1 MDYKNIDPNIFKKS
15 YIFKAILGPTNTGKT
30 YYALDR
36 MLSYKS
42 GIFGFPLRL
51 LARENYDKAISKIG
65 KEYVALITGEEKII
79 PREPKFYFCTVE
91 SMPITKV
98 VEFVAIDEIQLV
110 SDFERG
116 HIFTDRMLTLRG
128 SYETLFLGSASAERI
143 LKTIFPKITIDYRE
157 RFSRL
162 SYSKRKNISKLKPRT
177 AIIAFNLNDIYSI
190 AETLRSQKGGAAI
203 VLGALSPRTRNSQ
216 VEMYE
221 NQNVNY
227 LVATDAIGMGLNLNI
242 EHVAFSSLKKFDGKF
257 HRQLNLSEI
266 GQIAGRAGR
275 FKNDGTFGL
284 TKNAY
289 DLDPTSVESI
299 ENHNFDNIKRIYW
312 RNSNLDFSSVS
323 GLTNSLNQNPTSEVF
338 IKKKNA
344 EDENSFRFLSN
355 ILDVKKYLNE
365 SHNIKILWDV
375 CRIPD
380 FQKLMTESYSEFLKN
395 IFLNLMLNDIFLP
408 DELIEEHVKR
418 LDNISGDIDILSKR
432 IAYIRT
438 WTYISNQGE
447 WIKNKNYWQ
456 ETTRNI
462 EDKLS
467 DELHN
472 KLKNRFV
479 DQEGNFF
486 VDKIKKGNN
495 LNVEFK
501 NNKLIEVEGSK
512 IGSIEGFN
520 LKIDKHGKL
529 NNSNLVNSNAKKSI
543 IKMIPERIESLIK
556 APDEAFN
563 FGKINEILMNNQIY
577 VYWGEDAVA
586 YLEKGDCI
594 FSPNIGVINSDLLDS
609 YNRDKISKRIKLWIT
624 DKINYLLKPI
634 NKNTNDI
641 SNFPTVRSIAYTLF
655 HDLGCTERNDFVNF
669 SKELSNE
676 EKSDLKKLGI
686 RTGIQFY
693 YFPNFMKKDSIELR
707 SLLWE
712 NYNNFKQNTIYPLP
726 TNGRVYFTDSSD
738 LPKSYW
744 LAIGYVKINKIALRV
759 DIFERLYFMI
769 RQKYRSGTFIEN
781 SDIMNLVGCDSAVL
795 KKILLYLNYDSVKMG
810 NDQLIFVQNQSRNNK
825 KPGISKEKKNNLLKK
840 AKKEKYIETSSFG
853 ALGAYFNK

>member
-1 MDYKNIDPNIFKKS
+1 MDYKNLDPNIFKKG

-51 LARENYDKAISKIG
+51 LARENYDKAIIRIG
-65 KEYVALITGEEKII
+65 KEKVALITGEEKII
-79 PREPKFYFCTVE
+79 PKEPKFYFCTVE
-91 SMPITKV
+91 SMPITKI

-128 SYETLFLGSASAERI
+128 SYETLFLGSSTIEKI
-143 LKTIFPKITIDYRE
+143 LRTIFPKITIDYRE
-157 RFSRL
+157 RLSRL
-162 SYSKRKNISKLKPRT
+162 SYSKKKNISKLKPRS
-177 AIIAFNLNDIYSI
+177 AIIAFNLNDIYLI

-221 NQNVNY
+221 KQNVNY

-242 EHVAFSSLKKFDGKF
+242 EHVAFSSLKKYDGKF
-257 HRQLNLSEI
+257 HRKLHLSEI

-275 FKNDGTFGL
+275 FKKDGTFGL

-289 DLDPTSVESI
+289 DLDPASIESI
-299 ENHNFDNIKRIYW
+299 ENHNFDPIEKIYW
-312 RNSNLDFSSVS
+312 RNSNLDFSSIS
-323 GLTNSLNQNPTSEVF
+323 SIINSLNQNPTTEVF

-344 EDENSFRFLSN
+344 EDEKSFRFLSDS
-355 ILDVKKYLNE
+355 LDVKKYLND
-365 SHNIKILWDV
+365 SYNIKILWNV

-380 FQKLMTESYSEFLKN
+380 FQKLMTESYSEFLKS
-395 IFLNLMLNDIFLP
+395 IFINLMLNNNFLP
-408 DELIEEHVKR
+408 DKWIEENVKR
-418 LDNISGDIDILSKR
+418 LNNINGEIDILSKR
-432 IAYIRT
+432 IEHIRT

-447 WIKNKNYWQ
+447 WIKNKSYWQ
-456 ETTRNI
+456 EITRNI

-501 NNKLIEVEGSK
+501 DNKLIEIEGSK

-520 LKIDKHGKL
+520 LKLSKHGKL

-543 IKMIPERIESLIK
+543 LKMMPERIKSLIN

-563 FGKINEILMNNQIY
+563 FGNIHEIFMNSQIY
-577 VYWGEDAVA
+577 IYWGEDVVA
-586 YLEKGDCI
+586 YLEKSDCV
-594 FSPNIGVINSDLLDS
+594 FLPNISVLNSDLLDS
-609 YNRDKISKRIKLWIT
+609 YNRDKILRRIKQWLT
-624 DKINYLLKPI
+624 AKISYFLKPI

-641 SNFPTVRSIAYTLF
+641 SNFPIVRSIAYTLF
-655 HDLGCTERNDFVNF
+655 HDLGCTEKKDFVNF
-669 SKELSNE
+669 TKELSNE
-676 EKSDLKKLGI
+676 EKIDLKKLGI

-707 SLLWE
+707 SLLWK
-712 NYNNFKQNTIYPLP
+712 NYNGFERKINYPLP
-726 TNGRVYFTDSSD
+726 ANGRVYFTTISN

-744 LAIGYVKINKIALRV
+744 QAIGYIKIKNIALRV
-759 DIFERLYFMI
+759 DIFERLFFMV
-769 RQKYRSGTFIEN
+769 RQKYRFGTFIQH
-781 SDIMNLVGCDSAVL
+781 SDLMNLVGCDSIVL
-795 KKILLYLNYDSVKMG
+795 KEILLYLNYDSVKMG
-810 NDQLIFVQNQSRNNK
+810 NDQLIFSQNQNRKNI
-825 KPGISKEKKNNLLKK
+825 KPNFSKEKKNNLLKK
-840 AKKEKYIETSSFG
+840 GGKEKKQKTSFG